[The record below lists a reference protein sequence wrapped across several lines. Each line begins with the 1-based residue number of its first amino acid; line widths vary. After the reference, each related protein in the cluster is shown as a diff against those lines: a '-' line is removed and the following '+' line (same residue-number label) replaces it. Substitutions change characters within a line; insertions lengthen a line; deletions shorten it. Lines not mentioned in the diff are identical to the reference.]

1 LDPRGWR
8 PWTWD
13 VEASSAETRY
23 EITLEPTNR
32 PWLVA
37 LDVPLAP
44 PENARMT
51 YDRTLYARNRI
62 DQLRQYRL
70 RSVLGYR
77 LDASIDPRD
86 RARAL
91 RLPDGFNPKS
101 LALARQWRAERRDD
115 NRVIQSAME
124 LFNASFTYTLSAPM
138 LGRDSVDD
146 FLFNTRAGYCEHYS
160 SAFVVLMRA
169 AGIPARVVTG
179 YQGGWWNALG
189 NYLLVRQSDAHAW
202 AEVWLQGRG
211 WVRMDPTAAINPAR
225 IEAGET
231 ATSGGQDSYSGSW
244 LRQIRNRLDLVNH
257 LWTRTIVQF
266 NALRQ
271 KSLLQPLGIGAAEQ
285 RDLLLAL
292 AILVAAILLA
302 ATIWVMRSP
311 RSKDGDAL
319 DAAWRTLRQRLARRG
334 LTDRADEGPVDYL
347 KRIRASW
354 AADPALPALEELV
367 RRYVDLRY
375 SRGAAD
381 VADVQAFA
389 RSIREIRAPRAL
401 DRNPRR
407 AT

>member
-1 LDPRGWR
+1 
-8 PWTWD
+8 
-13 VEASSAETRY
+13 
-23 EITLEPTNR
+23 
-32 PWLVA
+32 
-37 LDVPLAP
+37 
-44 PENARMT
+44 
-51 YDRTLYARNRI
+51 
-62 DQLRQYRL
+62 
-70 RSVLGYR
+70 
-77 LDASIDPRD
+77 
-86 RARAL
+86 
-91 RLPDGFNPKS
+91 
-101 LALARQWRAERRDD
+101 
-115 NRVIQSAME
+115 
-124 LFNASFTYTLSAPM
+124 
-138 LGRDSVDD
+138 
-146 FLFNTRAGYCEHYS
+146 
-160 SAFVVLMRA
+160 MRA

-292 AILVAAILLA
+292 AVLVASILLA
-302 ATIWVMRSP
+302 ATIWVMRSV

-347 KRIRASW
+347 KRIRASG
-354 AADPALPALEELV
+354 AADPALPALEQLV